1 MRGAILVKYVAI
13 VLFALFGSASL
24 AQAQG
29 NPSGPG
35 AVTGDP
41 AKNSASSSASPS
53 GQQSDT
59 HANPSGSGTSPSGGK
74 DDNPDHGFSA
84 IPTDHDPHGRGGK

>member
-1 MRGAILVKYVAI
+1 MLI
-13 VLFALFGSASL
+13 ALLESSSL
-24 AQAQG
+24 ALAQG

-53 GQQSDT
+53 GAQSNE
-59 HANPSGSGTSPSGGK
+59 HANPTGSGTSPSGGK
-74 DDNPDHGFSA
+74 DDNPDHGFSP
-84 IPTDHDPHGRGGK
+84 IPTDHDPHGKNGK

>member
-1 MRGAILVKYVAI
+1 VKYVPI
-13 VLFALFGSASL
+13 LLIALLGSASL

-41 AKNSASSSASPS
+41 AKNSASSNASPT
-53 GQQSDT
+53 GQRSDT
-59 HANPSGSGTSPSGGK
+59 RANPSGSGTSPSGGK
-74 DDNPDHGFSA
+74 DDNPDHGFSS
-84 IPTDHDPHGRGGK
+84 IPTDHDPHGRRGK

>member
-1 MRGAILVKYVAI
+1 MKYLPIMLI
-13 VLFALFGSASL
+13 VLLGSSSL
-24 AQAQG
+24 ALAQG

-53 GQQSDT
+53 GEQST
-59 HANPSGSGTSPSGGK
+59 KHANPAGSGTSPSGGK
-74 DDNPDHGFSA
+74 DDNPDHGFSP
-84 IPTDHDPHGRGGK
+84 IPTDHNPHGRNGK

>member
-1 MRGAILVKYVAI
+1 VKYLPI
-13 VLFALFGSASL
+13 MLIALLGSSSL
-24 AQAQG
+24 ALAQG

-53 GQQSDT
+53 GEQINK
-59 HANPSGSGTSPSGGK
+59 HANPTGSGTSPSGGK
-74 DDNPDHGFSA
+74 DDNPDHGFSP
-84 IPTDHDPHGRGGK
+84 IPVDHDPHGRNGK